1 MEIGKVHYIE
11 QGGAM
16 ENILKMTKDTV
27 KLEGWGKVDHCST
40 FCFLV
45 VWTCEVKNN
54 YFMKNFDFVKRG
66 AKLAAYRNGC

>member
-1 MEIGKVHYIE
+1 MENGNRESTLHRTAVKMVE

-45 VWTCEVKNN
+45 VWTCEVQ
-54 YFMKNFDFVKRG
+54 D
-66 AKLAAYRNGC
+66 LTS